1 MDANRK
7 IHSPI
12 SMLTRVSGVLERLKF
27 PAFTA
32 RTVAVSVDLTDISL
46 VLRLYIHFSYNTAQ
60 TNHKVK
66 AIAK

>member
-1 MDANRK
+1 
-7 IHSPI
+7 
-12 SMLTRVSGVLERLKF
+12 MLTRVSGALECLNF

-46 VLRLYIHFSYNTAQ
+46 VIRLYVHFSYNTAQ

-66 AIAK
+66 AIAM